1 MKKVLEAIILF
12 LILNLL
18 VYLMVAFI
26 AWDFNPS
33 NWGMDSRALIAFMW
47 LVLGGGLVAN
57 YFIFKDGNK

>member
-1 MKKVLEAIILF
+1 
-12 LILNLL
+12 
-18 VYLMVAFI
+18 MVAFI